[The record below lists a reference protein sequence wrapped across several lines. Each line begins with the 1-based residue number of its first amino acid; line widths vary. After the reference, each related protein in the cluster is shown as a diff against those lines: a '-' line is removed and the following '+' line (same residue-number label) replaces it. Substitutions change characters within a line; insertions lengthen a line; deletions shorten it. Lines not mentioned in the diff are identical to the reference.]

1 MILKYLKKEEM
12 QTMGTRILFSLLII
26 FIFSFTDSAVGQ
38 VIASFDQKADYL
50 LVDDEDYRTTFV
62 LYADMVDFEYFA
74 DKANSMPET
83 LSFTSQ
89 ITAVKNYLISIKYI
103 HKPELLYVKKILL
116 FLGVEKIEIENT
128 LYILQEFDPAT
139 L

>member
-1 MILKYLKKEEM
+1 M